1 MDLQTRLQNLPES
14 SADVQIQ
21 AEMGKNLDLKTQ
33 FSHFSSFLNS
43 QDINQKSK
51 KVSSEELNYTS
62 KSISNSSRSEKMKV
76 KSLVSSVFG
85 IQ

>member
-1 MDLQTRLQNLPES
+1 MDLQTAHQNLPES

-21 AEMGKNLDLKTQ
+21 AEIGKNSGLKTQ
-33 FSHFSSFLNS
+33 FSLFSTFLNS

-51 KVSSEELNYTS
+51 KWRPRCINYTS
-62 KSISNSSRSEKMKV
+62 ESISNSSGSEKMKV
-76 KSLVSSVFG
+76 KSVVTDKNG